1 MSASPSPLPAN
12 DTDLLSSVFDAL
24 PIAAFV
30 VDQEFCVVDFNLA
43 GAKLLD
49 RVPFALLRLRG
60 GEQVQCIH
68 SNEDT
73 DGHTSGACDECVTG
87 NFVREV
93 FAEGLPVRKT
103 GRIRLTRAGKESN
116 LDFVV
121 TVAPIL
127 DEQQPLAL
135 LVLDDAGELSKLVES
150 RTKAGLAS
158 SSPDSTDHATV
169 PVRRT
174 GNS

>member
-1 MSASPSPLPAN
+1 ML
-12 DTDLLSSVFDAL
+12 
-24 PIAAFV
+24 
-30 VDQEFCVVDFNLA
+30 E
-43 GAKLLD
+43 

-68 SNEDT
+68 SNEDET
-73 DGHTSGACDECVTG
+73 GDVSEACQDCVTG

-93 FAEGLPVRKT
+93 FEEGLPVRKA
-103 GRIRLTRAGKESN
+103 GRIRLTRAGKQSD

-135 LVLDDAGELSKLVES
+135 LVMDDAGELSNLVDS
-150 RTKAGLAS
+150 RAAQASPAS
-158 SSPDSTDHATV
+158 SSPDSTDRATMRV
-169 PVRRT
+169 HRM